1 MKNLNEIM
9 EQLKQV
15 KPVLEKEYEV
25 EELGVFG
32 SYVRGEQ
39 KEESDLDVMVSL
51 RPGHSV
57 GLIEFCGL
65 KEFLSNIL
73 GIKVDLVTKKGLKRG
88 IRNYILNEVIYL

>member
-9 EQLKQV
+9 QKLKDV
-15 KPVLEKEYEV
+15 KPVLESDYEV

-39 KEESDLDVMVSL
+39 KEESDIDVMVSL

-65 KEFLSNIL
+65 KDFLTNIL
-73 GIKVDLVTKKGLKRG
+73 GIKVDLVTKNGLRRG
-88 IRNYILNEVIYL
+88 IKQNILNEVVYL